1 MKTFVYKG
9 EYKDRKWFLVDANGK
24 VLGRMASRIA
34 SILRGKHKP
43 IYSPHLDLGD
53 NIIVV
58 NAERV
63 RLTGKK
69 AKKKLYY
76 HHTGYPGSL
85 KSASFEKLIRE
96 KPEWVVYHAVW
107 GMLPHNKLGRKMVKK
122 LKIYRRS
129 EHPHTAQKPQVLEI

>member
-1 MKTFVYKG
+1 LKTFVYKG

-43 IYSPHLDLGD
+43 IYTPHLDLGD

-63 RLTGKK
+63 RLSGKK
-69 AKKKLYY
+69 PKKKLYY

-96 KPEWVVYHAVW
+96 KPEWVFYHAVW

-122 LKIYRRS
+122 LKIYRGS
-129 EHPHTAQKPQVLEI
+129 EHPHTAQKPQILEV